1 MKKWVACGC
10 VRFSGRKE
18 GEKKTEEKGM
28 QGNLGEEIVMLV
40 RLIRLQGERTQAEGE
55 GFW

>member
-10 VRFSGRKE
+10 VRFSVRKE
-18 GEKKTEEKGM
+18 GEKIEKGM